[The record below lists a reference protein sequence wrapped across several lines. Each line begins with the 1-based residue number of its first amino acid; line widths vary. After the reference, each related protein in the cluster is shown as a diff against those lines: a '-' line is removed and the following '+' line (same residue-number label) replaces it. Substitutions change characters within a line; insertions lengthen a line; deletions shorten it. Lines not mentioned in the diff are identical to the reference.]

1 MHKKSASLFVR
12 TLAVAA
18 LCSIF
23 SALFFEAAEHDHE
36 CTEEHCSICLMI
48 QIVTSILHE
57 VIICSALAS
66 FAAVFILKKNSFVF
80 LRIFSFQKNLVKEK
94 IKLND

>member
-1 MHKKSASLFVR
+1 MHKKSCSLFVR

-18 LCSIF
+18 LCSIL
-23 SALFFEAAEHDHE
+23 SAASFEAAEHDHE
-36 CTEEHCSICLMI
+36 CTGEHCAVCTMI

-57 VIICSALAS
+57 VIVLLATAFFTS
-66 FAAVFILKKNSFVF
+66 FIILKKNEFVF
-80 LRIFSFQKNLVKEK
+80 SKEFSFQKNLVKEK

>member
-23 SALFFEAAEHDHE
+23 SALFFEVTEHDHD

-48 QIVTSILHE
+48 QIVTSILNE
-57 VIICSALAS
+57 VIICSVPAS
-66 FAAVFILKKNSFVF
+66 FAATFILKKKCFVI